1 MNNIYK
7 DFFTTLNEYLIT
19 LEIDKKHK
27 GIEGCSTQEIESIE
41 KRKGNLPI
49 AYKEYLKSIGK
60 KFLFEFMDAED
71 MAFDDLDYIEQFG
84 KGIFET
90 NKLKME
96 RPFMVISERRNDYI
110 TFIYLDEGDNPKTWI
125 MSEYWDEEE
134 KGENLEIRTDSF
146 TDLILSFFQQSLIN
160 FPFTFNWVTEED
172 KKDKDVVKKRYMN
185 WFRNLQSI
193 EEKINS
199 NSSNNT
205 LVKQLNSKFLEYYL
219 PSKNTI
225 IEELNSFNK
234 TNYKKT
240 ISNKIQYIDNLS
252 QQNPNKNE
260 NKIVKWIKKYLFNST
275 QQQ

>member
-7 DFFTTLNEYLIT
+7 EFFTALKEYLIT
-19 LEIDKKHK
+19 LEIDKEHE
-27 GIEGCSTQEIESIE
+27 GIEGCSNQEIESIE

-84 KGIFET
+84 KEIFET
-90 NKLKME
+90 NQLKMK

-110 TFIYLDEGDNPKTWI
+110 TLIYLDEGDNPKTWI
-125 MSEYWDEEE
+125 MSEYWDEE

-146 TDLILSFFQQSLIN
+146 TDLFLVFFKQSLIN

-172 KKDKDVVKKRYMN
+172 RKDKDVVKKRYMN

-193 EEKINS
+193 EERINS
-199 NSSNNT
+199 NNSNNT
-205 LVKQLNSKFLEYYL
+205 LVKELNAKFLDYYL
-219 PSKNTI
+219 PSKATI
-225 IEELNSFNK
+225 LEELNSFNK
-234 TNYKKT
+234 PKKT
-240 ISNKIQYIDNLS
+240 TNEVQNIDNMS
-252 QQNPNKNE
+252 QQSPNKNE
-260 NKIVKWIKKYLFNST
+260 NKIIKWIKNIFN
-275 QQQ
+275 